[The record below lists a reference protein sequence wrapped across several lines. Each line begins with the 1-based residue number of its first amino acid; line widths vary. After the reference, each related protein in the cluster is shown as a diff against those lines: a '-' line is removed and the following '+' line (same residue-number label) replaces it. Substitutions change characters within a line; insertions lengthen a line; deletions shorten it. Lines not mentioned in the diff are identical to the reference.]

1 MNPSNIKE
9 YTQKQIQD
17 ENVKLGEARCS
28 NETREK
34 SEAKFIKA
42 YNKQQSCDFIMNG
55 KDYQI
60 PIPFGKSREDF
71 VKHILDFFI
80 VS

>member
-1 MNPSNIKE
+1 MNPSNLKE

-17 ENVKLGEARCS
+17 ENVKLGEARCA

-34 SEAKFIKA
+34 SETKFIKA
-42 YNKQQSCDFIMNG
+42 YNKQHSCDFIIDG
-55 KDYQI
+55 KQYSI

-71 VKHILDFFI
+71 VKYILDFFTI
-80 VS
+80 